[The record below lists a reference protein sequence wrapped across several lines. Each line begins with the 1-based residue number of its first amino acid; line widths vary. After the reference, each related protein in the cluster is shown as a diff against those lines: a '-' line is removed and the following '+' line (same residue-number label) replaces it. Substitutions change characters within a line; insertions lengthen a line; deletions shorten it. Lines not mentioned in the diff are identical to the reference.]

1 VRVDAA
7 AHKPRRWTSVAIA
20 VGLVLAAVAGCGG
33 GSSGADKASFVSKGN
48 ELCRT
53 LANDYNAGIAKLGPN
68 PTKDATAEFLR
79 ASFLSEAITTYRSIG
94 GITFPKADRE
104 MLDTLLRQTLAE
116 LQLIQ
121 EDPVVGG
128 NPANQRRLVKSF
140 TDYGLDQCGAGFAGP
155 VDKAEFVRE
164 ANGICRALNAS
175 YHKAYDDADL
185 TLSSPEDQLKALL
198 HTRIVPLTRQ
208 ALTDIEGIGFQ
219 DATLASIVADTRTLL
234 DKIDADPNRVTYGDT
249 PEELAINKRWIDF
262 GAGDCGGQLVKPS

>member
-1 VRVDAA
+1 
-7 AHKPRRWTSVAIA
+7 
-20 VGLVLAAVAGCGG
+20 VGFVLATVAGCGG
-33 GSSGADKASFVSKGN
+33 GGSGGDKAGFVSKGN

-53 LANDYNAGIAKLGPN
+53 LADDYNAGIAKLGPN
-68 PTKDATAEFLR
+68 PTKDAVAEFLR
-79 ASFLSEAITTYRSIG
+79 ASFIAEAMTTYRSIA
-94 GITFPKADRE
+94 GITFPAADKE

-116 LQLIQ
+116 LSLIQ
-121 EDPVVGG
+121 ADPVVGG
-128 NPANQRRLVKSF
+128 NRANQRRLLGEFKA
-140 TDYGLDQCGAGFAGP
+140 YGLDQCGAGFAGP
-155 VDKAEFVRE
+155 VDKAEFVLE

-185 TLSSPEDQLKALL
+185 TLDSPDDQLKALL
-198 HTRIVPLTRQ
+198 HSRIVPLTRQ

-234 DKIDADPNRVTYGDT
+234 DKIDADPDRVTYGDT